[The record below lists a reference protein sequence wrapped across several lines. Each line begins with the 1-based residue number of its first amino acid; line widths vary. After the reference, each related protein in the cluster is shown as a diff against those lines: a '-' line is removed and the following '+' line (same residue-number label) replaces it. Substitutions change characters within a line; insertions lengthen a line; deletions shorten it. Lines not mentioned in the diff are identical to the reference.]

1 MVVLPLKQEKISY
14 QSDRQEKP
22 KRKQVTVREFQK
34 LAVTKQLD
42 IIAKVFLAK
51 CTETGFVKNSYFAI
65 KNYVKKNFDSHDLYI
80 LYEYFQTFDKK
91 IMNVYEAFQLAER
104 YRKLVMQMNRQNETK
119 RLQVLKY
126 DEFNVKDFIN
136 S

>member
-1 MVVLPLKQEKISY
+1 M
-14 QSDRQEKP
+14 
-22 KRKQVTVREFQK
+22 REFQK

-42 IIAKVFLAK
+42 IIAKTFLFK

-65 KNYVKKNFDSHDLYI
+65 RNYITKNFDSHDLYI

-91 IMNVYEAFQLAER
+91 TMNVYEAFTEAEK
-104 YRKLVMQMNRQNETK
+104 YRNNAMKQVKQDNTQK
-119 RLQVLKY
+119 LQVFKY

>member
-1 MVVLPLKQEKISY
+1 M
-14 QSDRQEKP
+14 
-22 KRKQVTVREFQK
+22 TVQEFQK

-42 IIAKVFLAK
+42 IIAKTFLYK

-104 YRKLVMQMNRQNETK
+104 YRKLVMQMNQQNETK